1 MNKTYSV
8 KIVEILYGDAL
19 LKFYRI
25 YSMTNEL
32 EEAEVDFHG
41 HKYYECHFVGSGDCI
56 FSIEETEIP
65 MHALQLMVIPPDIGH
80 CSSESRA
87 NAKICVLEFDIE
99 SVKSEKR
106 GFYAIFKHLLDC
118 ASGRPV
124 PVSAELVRLV
134 STFRTMAVP
143 VTAEA
148 YCQCVAVAAEIVG
161 LLFSELNQSARSDI
175 FKTVVPSSPDFRVL
189 LDIYICDSRYT
200 LEKIAEALGYS
211 KRHLSRLIY
220 GVYGMKL
227 SDVRNK
233 RSREYA
239 KWRLRNT
246 DFSIDRIALDAGFK
260 SAAAMR
266 ENFKKHEGITPQ
278 EYRKNHKIL

>member
-1 MNKTYSV
+1 MDKTYSV
-8 KIVEILYGDAL
+8 KIVDILYGDAL

-25 YSMTNEL
+25 CVEQQRRYEK
-32 EEAEVDFHG
+32 EVDFHG
-41 HKYYECHFVGSGDCI
+41 HKFYECHFVESGNCI
-56 FSIEETEIP
+56 FSIEEREIP
-65 MHALQLMVIPPDIGH
+65 IHAQQLMVIPPDMGH
-80 CSSESRA
+80 CSSESRE

-99 SVKSEKR
+99 SIKSEKR
-106 GFYAIFKHLLDC
+106 GFYAIFRHLLEH
-118 ASGRPV
+118 ASGHPV
-124 PVSAELVRLV
+124 SVSAELVRLV
-134 STFRTMAVP
+134 SKFRAMPIP
-143 VTAEA
+143 VTVEE
-148 YCQCVAVAAEIVG
+148 YCHSTAVAAEIVT
-161 LLFSELNQSARSDI
+161 LLFSELGKSAGNDVY
-175 FKTVVPSSPDFRVL
+175 KTVVPSSPDFRVL
-189 LDIYICDSRYT
+189 LDVYICDSRYT

-220 GVYGMKL
+220 SVYGMNL

-266 ENFKKHEGITPQ
+266 ESFKKHDGITPQ
-278 EYRKNHKIL
+278 EYRKNHKIP